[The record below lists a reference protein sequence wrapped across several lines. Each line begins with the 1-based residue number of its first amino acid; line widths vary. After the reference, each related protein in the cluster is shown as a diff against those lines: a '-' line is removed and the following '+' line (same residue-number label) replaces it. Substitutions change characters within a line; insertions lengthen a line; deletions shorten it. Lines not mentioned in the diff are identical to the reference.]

1 MKDGLISYS
10 ETPRVQ
16 NDSQC
21 SRVGS
26 EHEVAKCLWK
36 SRLLSILLNPEMNN
50 PPSLPASPLSIFRI
64 VVKLHSLNP

>member
-50 PPSLPASPLSIFRI
+50 PPSPLSIFRI